1 MAGDRLSPLSGP
13 VVPPWLVA
21 VDTAVARVV
30 TVTDVNGGDANEDDD
45 DGFTGELLLLLLEVF
60 NGGDCDT
67 DGPGLGVAIGVGVVV
82 PGVALWWFSVC
93 RRSDRASQ
101 YDLPHPSA
109 LHSYGFLFRC
119 VSMWPLRWSC
129 LLNAFEHIP
138 QTYFRSSLCVSLCL
152 ARADAFPNTLLQ
164 T

>member
-1 MAGDRLSPLSGP
+1 MVS
-13 VVPPWLVA
+13 
-21 VDTAVARVV
+21 VDIDAVARVV
-30 TVTDVNGGDANEDDD
+30 TVTDEGCNEDAAGDD
-45 DGFTGELLLLLLEVF
+45 DVGLTGELLLLLLLEMD
-60 NGGDCDT
+60 NGGEA
-67 DGPGLGVAIGVGVVV
+67 DGPGLGAAIGVGVVV
-82 PGVALWWFSVC
+82 PGVEALWWFSVC

>member
-13 VVPPWLVA
+13 VVPWLAA

-30 TVTDVNGGDANEDDD
+30 TVTDGDANDDD
-45 DGFTGELLLLLLEVF
+45 DGFTGELLPEVLS
-60 NGGDCDT
+60 GGDC
-67 DGPGLGVAIGVGVVV
+67 DGPGLGAAIGVGVVV
-82 PGVALWWFSVC
+82 PGVVPLWWFSVC

-101 YDLPHPSA
+101 YDLPQPSA

>member
-1 MAGDRLSPLSGP
+1 M
-13 VVPPWLVA
+13 VVR
-21 VDTAVARVV
+21 VDIDAVARVV
-30 TVTDVNGGDANEDDD
+30 TVTDCCCWTGGVNEDAAD
-45 DGFTGELLLLLLEVF
+45 DGFTGELLLELLEMD
-60 NGGDCDT
+60 NGGEE
-67 DGPGLGVAIGVGVVV
+67 DGPGLGAAIGVGVVV
-82 PGVALWWFSVC
+82 PGVEALWWFSVC

>member
-1 MAGDRLSPLSGP
+1 MVWP
-13 VVPPWLVA
+13 VA

-30 TVTDVNGGDANEDDD
+30 TVTDDDDDDADDSNGEDELAGELLPAVINGGDA
-45 DGFTGELLLLLLEVF
+45 
-60 NGGDCDT
+60 
-67 DGPGLGVAIGVGVVV
+67 DGPGLGAAIGGVGVVV
-82 PGVALWWFSVC
+82 PGVPLWWWFSVC